1 MDNWLSRGYFYRLFI
16 KNKTLRTH
24 KNIAIAGESVFKPSL
39 LSSRIGAN
47 LDELT
52 AGKIENN
59 SRIISGSVLFGH
71 DAKDAMSYL
80 GYYDNQVSVISNMP
94 NDIFMNWLMPGK
106 TLHSKLNVFIS
117 SFIKPKKFTFNTS
130 INGGNRAIVP
140 VGSYEEIIPRY
151 ISYSAFKGTS
161 SVDIEVAADLEC
173 LS

>member
-1 MDNWLSRGYFYRLFI
+1 MCAVFSGPHPAGLVSTHISAIYPVDIQRSVWTIGYQEVISIGYLL

-80 GYYDNQVSVISNMP
+80 GFYDNQVSVISCLNNFDGTVFCKM
-94 NDIFMNWLMPGK
+94 NGQTKNFGLIFPL
-106 TLHSKLNVFIS
+106 LSC
-117 SFIKPKKFTFNTS
+117 FNFAT
-130 INGGNRAIVP
+130 RTHWHPPPYAVQ
-140 VGSYEEIIPRY
+140 
-151 ISYSAFKGTS
+151 K
-161 SVDIEVAADLEC
+161 
-173 LS
+173 